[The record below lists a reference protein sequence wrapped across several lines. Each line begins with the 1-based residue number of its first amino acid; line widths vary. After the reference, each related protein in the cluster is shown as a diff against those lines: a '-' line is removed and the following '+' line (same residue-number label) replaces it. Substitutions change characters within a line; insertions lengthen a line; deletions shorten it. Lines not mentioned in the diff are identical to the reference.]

1 MKPIFFS
8 IFFTAFAGLLSCNN
22 TVSSDANAVK
32 SEAAKPANDIVR
44 LRNQLVKFV
53 SANGVNTGVAIK
65 RLNTGDTLSVNGDHH
80 FAMMSVCKFP
90 QAITLLHLVD
100 EGKLLRTAKVH
111 ITPYDLTVPTN
122 STLKK
127 DHPRAP
133 FDLTIPEAFAYSIGQ
148 SDNVTSNVIFAMDG
162 GPAAVELYIHSI
174 GINSI
179 GVGVDYRHMRS
190 DSLYRNW
197 ITPVAAAELL
207 SKFYTQPILSD
218 TSKATLW
225 KAMVEAP
232 NGKNRL
238 PGLLPANTVI
248 GHKTGTSS
256 RDSANLTIAYNDI
269 GIIQLPDGSAVAIA
283 VFIEKSPLTDDENAS
298 IVAEIGKM
306 VWDFYTMK

>member
-1 MKPIFFS
+1 MKYSIILFFCAV
-8 IFFTAFAGLLSCNN
+8 IIFTACNGSN
-22 TVSSDANAVK
+22 QADNK
-32 SEAAKPANDIVR
+32 AAKADSILQSPTSVSLRNDIAKYIEKKG
-44 LRNQLVKFV
+44 VKI
-53 SANGVNTGVAIK
+53 GVAIK
-65 RLNTGDTLSVNGDHH
+65 RLNNSDTLSVNGDHH

-111 ITPYDLTVPTN
+111 ITPYDLEVPTN

-127 DHPRAP
+127 DHPRTP
-133 FDLTIPEAFAYSIGQ
+133 FDLTIPEALAYSIGQ

-162 GPAAVELYIHSI
+162 GPAAVESYIHRI
-174 GINSI
+174 GINNI

-218 TSKATLW
+218 TSKAILW

-248 GHKTGTSS
+248 GHKTGTSA
-256 RDSANLTIAYNDI
+256 RDSANLTTAYNDI
-269 GIIQLPDGSAVAIA
+269 GIIQLPDGGAIAIA

-298 IVAEIGKM
+298 TIAEIGKL
-306 VWDFYTMK
+306 VWDYYTKK